1 MPDPR
6 GAGHVEAFE
15 ILSVGHSV
23 SPKLFYRIPLIERL
37 GDRGIGGF
45 GYWGF
50 GGLGNQGIRGSGDF
64 GIGGL
69 FDCWIGR
76 WEDGGMEGLGD

>member
-23 SPKLFYRIPLIERL
+23 SPKLFIE
-37 GDRGIGGF
+37 F
-45 GYWGF
+45 H
-50 GGLGNQGIRGSGDF
+50 
-64 GIGGL
+64 
-69 FDCWIGR
+69 
-76 WEDGGMEGLGD
+76 